1 MSETSIQCIQAEVD
15 AMKQK
20 IVEFGDLSSVEK
32 EALVSRL
39 RTLVKQWVEQEQM
52 FQRVGIRSQLDLIL
66 NETEI

>member
-15 AMKQK
+15 ALKQK